1 MRERHTILLIPGF
14 FGFGNIGDLRYF
26 VRVQERLLRQL
37 GSRTDQE
44 FEVVEVSTL
53 PTASIRQRAARV
65 LDAISERLDS
75 GSQFHLI
82 GHSTGGLD
90 ARLAIAPTAA
100 LPVKHPIEGLEIYQR
115 VRTLITVS
123 TPHYGTPLAGF
134 FGSAMGKPF
143 LRVLAAATIVILRH
157 GELPLS
163 LALKLGKVFARA
175 DDYVGQRNTVLD
187 ELYRQLLDNFS
198 PERRKSLAELV
209 GAIASDQS
217 LIFQLTA
224 AGCDVLNAC
233 TAHPD
238 SVRYGCVVTSA
249 ARPRAGQVIGRH
261 GDLYSRSLHLV
272 YAALWTIAARSVATM
287 LPKPEP
293 QQLAR
298 LEHLLGRVPDRE
310 DNDGIVPS
318 LSQVWGEV
326 IHAVQGDHLDVVG
339 HFGTGENH
347 AGGDWLPTGSGFDL
361 GAFEQTWDS
370 VARFIGQQ
378 LEAPKSAVEPV
389 EHPPLEPV
397 QAPHPAL
404 GKTKVDAA
412 TPP

>member
-1 MRERHTILLIPGF
+1 
-14 FGFGNIGDLRYF
+14 
-26 VRVQERLLRQL
+26 
-37 GSRTDQE
+37 
-44 FEVVEVSTL
+44 
-53 PTASIRQRAARV
+53 
-65 LDAISERLDS
+65 
-75 GSQFHLI
+75 
-82 GHSTGGLD
+82 
-90 ARLAIAPTAA
+90 
-100 LPVKHPIEGLEIYQR
+100 
-115 VRTLITVS
+115 
-123 TPHYGTPLAGF
+123 
-134 FGSAMGKPF
+134 
-143 LRVLAAATIVILRH
+143 
-157 GELPLS
+157 
-163 LALKLGKVFARA
+163 
-175 DDYVGQRNTVLD
+175 
-187 ELYRQLLDNFS
+187 
-198 PERRKSLAELV
+198 
-209 GAIASDQS
+209 
-217 LIFQLTA
+217 
-224 AGCDVLNAC
+224 
-233 TAHPD
+233 
-238 SVRYGCVVTSA
+238 
-249 ARPRAGQVIGRH
+249 
-261 GDLYSRSLHLV
+261 
-272 YAALWTIAARSVATM
+272 M

-378 LEAPKSAVEPV
+378 LETPKSAVEPV